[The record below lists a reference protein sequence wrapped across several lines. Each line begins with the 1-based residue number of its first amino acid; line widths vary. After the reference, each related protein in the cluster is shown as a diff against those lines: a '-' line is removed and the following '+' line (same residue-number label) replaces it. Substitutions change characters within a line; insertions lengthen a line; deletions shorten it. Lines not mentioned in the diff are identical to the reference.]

1 MRKPYKNPNS
11 NARFASAGFCAAKFK
26 KRGVKFFAPQ
36 NTGFCAI
43 KFGSTEYCGAE
54 PRARDAALGSFKFR
68 DEKFNSAKFATYGTE
83 FLGAN
88 FHSAEFCKS
97 KFRARGVKFHKTRLR
112 RAKIYAAKFAA
123 KGREFLRH
131 ETARSGRVKIALFGG
146 SFDPPHA
153 GHDAAVKAILLS
165 LKPDLLVIMPSFL
178 NPFKKSFS
186 APPQLRLRW
195 CRALWSDAPHVEVSD
210 YEISQNV
217 PVPTIQSVKFLL
229 EKYGA
234 SGKITSETAASTS
247 ETPTAVT
254 DRALSNGANI
264 ANKISAGAYTPGSAD
279 EILPEKTDGTS
290 IPANAKN
297 EALQGGMA
305 DQISIGSKSE
315 MDGISQSNAGS
326 EDGASKI
333 QNADKIS
340 NASEILN
347 AKNREIPSIMESESL
362 DADEISGANKISSG
376 DADDVCNVS
385 GSANETNG
393 MGRANNV
400 SSTSKANDNANG
412 TNDTNGAGQA
422 NNASDASDIND
433 TNDAHSAGNAV
444 NCIGSA
450 SGTDTISKLYI
461 VVGADNLAELHK
473 WRDFSELQKLAE
485 FAVLTRPGYEIP
497 RQWASLRRIEITVD
511 ASSSGFRRDFKGE
524 IPPKIAAEV
533 IKFYKRKDMQDPKQ
547 RAEKIAEILN
557 EKKAEDVQ
565 IIDMEGREYIAKF
578 VVIATMLTARHAA
591 SLIEELKS
599 VLKPLGE
606 EFLAIESGD
615 EWSVVDLGDIIVH
628 LISETYRA
636 KYNIEDFLDKL
647 KKEQF

>member
-1 MRKPYKNPNS
+1 M
-11 NARFASAGFCAAKFK
+11 
-26 KRGVKFFAPQ
+26 
-36 NTGFCAI
+36 
-43 KFGSTEYCGAE
+43 
-54 PRARDAALGSFKFR
+54 
-68 DEKFNSAKFATYGTE
+68 
-83 FLGAN
+83 
-88 FHSAEFCKS
+88 
-97 KFRARGVKFHKTRLR
+97 
-112 RAKIYAAKFAA
+112 
-123 KGREFLRH
+123 
-131 ETARSGRVKIALFGG
+131 KIALFGG

-153 GHDAAVKAILLS
+153 GHDAAVKAILSS
-165 LKPDLLVIMPSFL
+165 LKPDLLIIMPSFL

-210 YEISQNV
+210 YEISQNRSV
-217 PVPTIQSVKFLL
+217 STIQSVKFLL
-229 EKYGA
+229 EKYDA
-234 SGKITSETAASTS
+234 NGKISAETASRAS
-247 ETPTAVT
+247 ETPATVT
-254 DRALSNGANI
+254 NKALPNGANI
-264 ANKISAGAYTPGSAD
+264 ANKISAGAYTSGSTD
-279 EILPEKTDGTS
+279 EILLEKTDGALSCDIGKILGGDACSADITGRTS
-290 IPANAKN
+290 ISANAKN

-305 DQISIGSKSE
+305 NQISIGSKSE

-340 NASEILN
+340 NASEISN
-347 AKNREIPSIMESESL
+347 AKNREIPSIMASESL
-362 DADEISGANKISSG
+362 DADEISGANKIPSG
-376 DADDVCNVS
+376 SANDVCNVS

-400 SSTSKANDNANG
+400 SSASKANDNANG
-412 TNDTNGAGQA
+412 ANDTNGAGQA

-450 SGTDTISKLYI
+450 SGTDTTPKLYI
-461 VVGADNLAELHK
+461 VVGADNLSELHK

-485 FAVLTRPGYEIP
+485 FVVLTRPGYEIP
-497 RQWASLRRIEITVD
+497 QQWAALRRIEIAVD

-565 IIDMEGREYIAKF
+565 IIDMSEREYIAKL
-578 VVIATMLTARHAA
+578 VVIATTLTSRHAA

-628 LISETYRA
+628 LISEAYRA

>member
-1 MRKPYKNPNS
+1 M
-11 NARFASAGFCAAKFK
+11 
-26 KRGVKFFAPQ
+26 
-36 NTGFCAI
+36 
-43 KFGSTEYCGAE
+43 
-54 PRARDAALGSFKFR
+54 
-68 DEKFNSAKFATYGTE
+68 
-83 FLGAN
+83 
-88 FHSAEFCKS
+88 
-97 KFRARGVKFHKTRLR
+97 
-112 RAKIYAAKFAA
+112 
-123 KGREFLRH
+123 
-131 ETARSGRVKIALFGG
+131 KIALFGG

-153 GHDAAVKAILLS
+153 GHDAAVKAILSS

-229 EKYGA
+229 KKYGA

-254 DRALSNGANI
+254 DRALPNGVNI
-264 ANKISAGAYTPGSAD
+264 ANKISAGAYTSGSTD
-279 EILPEKTDGTS
+279 EILPEKTDGALSCDIGKILSDDACSADSAGGTS

-305 DQISIGSKSE
+305 EQISVGSKSE
-315 MDGISQSNAGS
+315 MNGISQSKVDS
-326 EDGASKI
+326 KDGASKI

-340 NASEILN
+340 NASEISN
-347 AKNREIPSIMESESL
+347 AKNREIPSIMASESL
-362 DADEISGANKISSG
+362 DADEISGANKIPSG
-376 DADDVCNVS
+376 SANDVCDVS
-385 GSANETNG
+385 GSANKTNG

-400 SSTSKANDNANG
+400 SSASKANDNANG
-412 TNDTNGAGQA
+412 ANDTNGASQA

-444 NCIGSA
+444 NCIGSTGGA
-450 SGTDTISKLYI
+450 DTVSKLYI

-497 RQWASLRRIEITVD
+497 RQWAALKRIEIGVD
-511 ASSSGFRRDFKGE
+511 TSSSGFRRDFKGE

-547 RAEKIAEILN
+547 RAERIAEILN

-565 IIDMEGREYIAKF
+565 IIDMEGREYIAKL
-578 VVIATMLTARHAA
+578 VVIATTLTSRHAA

-628 LISETYRA
+628 LISEAYRA

>member
-1 MRKPYKNPNS
+1 M
-11 NARFASAGFCAAKFK
+11 
-26 KRGVKFFAPQ
+26 
-36 NTGFCAI
+36 
-43 KFGSTEYCGAE
+43 
-54 PRARDAALGSFKFR
+54 
-68 DEKFNSAKFATYGTE
+68 
-83 FLGAN
+83 
-88 FHSAEFCKS
+88 
-97 KFRARGVKFHKTRLR
+97 
-112 RAKIYAAKFAA
+112 
-123 KGREFLRH
+123 
-131 ETARSGRVKIALFGG
+131 KIALFGG

-153 GHDAAVKAILLS
+153 GHDAAVKAILSS
-165 LKPDLLVIMPSFL
+165 LKPDLLIIMPSFL

-186 APPQLRLRW
+186 APPQLRLKW

-234 SGKITSETAASTS
+234 NGKIVAETAGETG
-247 ETPTAVT
+247 ETPATVT
-254 DRALSNGANI
+254 NKALPNGANI
-264 ANKISAGAYTPGSAD
+264 ANKISACAYISDSAD
-279 EILPEKTDGTS
+279 EILPEKTDGALSCDIGKILSDDACTADITGRTS
-290 IPANAKN
+290 ISANAKN

-305 DQISIGSKSE
+305 EQISVGSKSE
-315 MDGISQSNAGS
+315 MDGISQSKAGEISADGRNKAGS
-326 EDGASKI
+326 VNDTSKVL
-333 QNADKIS
+333 NADKIPS
-340 NASEILN
+340 ASEIPNGN
-347 AKNREIPSIMESESL
+347 ANCMV
-362 DADEISGANKISSG
+362 DAGGANCVGSANSAG
-376 DADDVCNVS
+376 DTGSVNDADDANDVS
-385 GSANETNG
+385 SADEANKANSANHIDE
-393 MGRANNV
+393 AP
-400 SSTSKANDNANG
+400 
-412 TNDTNGAGQA
+412 
-422 NNASDASDIND
+422 
-433 TNDAHSAGNAV
+433 
-444 NCIGSA
+444 
-450 SGTDTISKLYI
+450 KLYI

-485 FAVLTRPGYEIP
+485 FVVLTRPGYEIP

-511 ASSSGFRRDFKGE
+511 TSSSGFRRDFKGE

-547 RAEKIAEILN
+547 RAELIAEILN

-565 IIDMEGREYIAKF
+565 IIDMERREYIAKF
-578 VVIATMLTARHAA
+578 VVIATTLTARHAA

-628 LISETYRA
+628 LISEAYRA

>member
-1 MRKPYKNPNS
+1 M
-11 NARFASAGFCAAKFK
+11 
-26 KRGVKFFAPQ
+26 
-36 NTGFCAI
+36 
-43 KFGSTEYCGAE
+43 
-54 PRARDAALGSFKFR
+54 
-68 DEKFNSAKFATYGTE
+68 
-83 FLGAN
+83 
-88 FHSAEFCKS
+88 
-97 KFRARGVKFHKTRLR
+97 
-112 RAKIYAAKFAA
+112 
-123 KGREFLRH
+123 
-131 ETARSGRVKIALFGG
+131 KIALFGG

-153 GHDAAVKAILLS
+153 GHAAAVGAILS
-165 LKPDLLVIMPSFL
+165 ALKPDLLVIMPSFL

-186 APPQLRLRW
+186 APPQLRLKW

-229 EKYGA
+229 EKHG
-234 SGKITSETAASTS
+234 GNDKIAA
-247 ETPTAVT
+247 AVT
-254 DRALSNGANI
+254 NKALPNGANI
-264 ANKISAGAYTPGSAD
+264 ANKISAGAYTSGSTD
-279 EILPEKTDGTS
+279 KILPEKTDGALLCDIGKILGGDACSADITGETS
-290 IPANAKN
+290 IPTNAKN
-297 EALQGGMA
+297 EALQGGIA
-305 DQISIGSKSE
+305 DQISVGSKSE
-315 MDGISQSNAGS
+315 MDGISQSKVGEISADGRNKAGNAN
-326 EDGASKI
+326 DASKI
-333 QNADKIS
+333 LNADKIS
-340 NASEILN
+340 SASEISSDN
-347 AKNREIPSIMESESL
+347 ANCM
-362 DADEISGANKISSG
+362 ADTG
-376 DADDVCNVS
+376 DVNFA
-385 GSANETNG
+385 GSANSAG
-393 MGRANNV
+393 DIGG
-400 SSTSKANDNANG
+400 ANDM
-412 TNDTNGAGQA
+412 DD
-422 NNASDASDIND
+422 ASDASGAD
-433 TNDAHSAGNAV
+433 TAP
-444 NCIGSA
+444 
-450 SGTDTISKLYI
+450 KLYI

-485 FAVLTRPGYEIP
+485 FVVLTRPGYEIP
-497 RQWASLRRIEITVD
+497 RQWASLRRIEIAVD

-524 IPPKIAAEV
+524 IPPKITAEV

-628 LISETYRA
+628 LISEAYRA

>member
-1 MRKPYKNPNS
+1 M
-11 NARFASAGFCAAKFK
+11 
-26 KRGVKFFAPQ
+26 
-36 NTGFCAI
+36 
-43 KFGSTEYCGAE
+43 
-54 PRARDAALGSFKFR
+54 
-68 DEKFNSAKFATYGTE
+68 
-83 FLGAN
+83 
-88 FHSAEFCKS
+88 
-97 KFRARGVKFHKTRLR
+97 
-112 RAKIYAAKFAA
+112 
-123 KGREFLRH
+123 
-131 ETARSGRVKIALFGG
+131 KIALFGG

-153 GHDAAVKAILLS
+153 GHDAAVKAILSS
-165 LKPDLLVIMPSFL
+165 LKPDLLIIMPSFL

-195 CRALWSDAPHVEVSD
+195 CRALWSDAPGVKVSD

-229 EKYGA
+229 EKYGGN
-234 SGKITSETAASTS
+234 GKIAAETAGGTG
-247 ETPTAVT
+247 ET
-254 DRALSNGANI
+254 
-264 ANKISAGAYTPGSAD
+264 
-279 EILPEKTDGTS
+279 
-290 IPANAKN
+290 
-297 EALQGGMA
+297 
-305 DQISIGSKSE
+305 
-315 MDGISQSNAGS
+315 QS
-326 EDGASKI
+326 
-333 QNADKIS
+333 ADKIS
-340 NASEILN
+340 SAATGRAPGAVTGKISSFVKASS
-347 AKNREIPSIMESESL
+347 AVG
-362 DADEISGANKISSG
+362 DEISNVNKIPSGNANCMADTG
-376 DADDVCNVS
+376 DANFV
-385 GSANETNG
+385 GSANSAGDTGGVND
-393 MGRANNV
+393 A
-400 SSTSKANDNANG
+400 DNASG
-412 TNDTNGAGQA
+412 ADTAP
-422 NNASDASDIND
+422 
-433 TNDAHSAGNAV
+433 
-444 NCIGSA
+444 
-450 SGTDTISKLYI
+450 KLYI

-473 WRDFSELQKLAE
+473 WRDFSELQRLAE
-485 FAVLTRPGYEIP
+485 FVVLTRPGYEIP
-497 RQWASLRRIEITVD
+497 RQWAALRRIEIAVD

>member
-1 MRKPYKNPNS
+1 M
-11 NARFASAGFCAAKFK
+11 
-26 KRGVKFFAPQ
+26 
-36 NTGFCAI
+36 
-43 KFGSTEYCGAE
+43 
-54 PRARDAALGSFKFR
+54 
-68 DEKFNSAKFATYGTE
+68 
-83 FLGAN
+83 
-88 FHSAEFCKS
+88 
-97 KFRARGVKFHKTRLR
+97 
-112 RAKIYAAKFAA
+112 
-123 KGREFLRH
+123 
-131 ETARSGRVKIALFGG
+131 KIALFGG

-153 GHDAAVKAILLS
+153 GHDAAVKAILS
-165 LKPDLLVIMPSFL
+165 ALKPDLLIIMPSFL

-229 EKYGA
+229 EKYGGN
-234 SGKITSETAASTS
+234 GKIAAETAAAAS
-247 ETPTAVT
+247 ET
-254 DRALSNGANI
+254 RS
-264 ANKISAGAYTPGSAD
+264 
-279 EILPEKTDGTS
+279 
-290 IPANAKN
+290 
-297 EALQGGMA
+297 
-305 DQISIGSKSE
+305 
-315 MDGISQSNAGS
+315 
-326 EDGASKI
+326 
-333 QNADKIS
+333 ADKIS
-340 NASEILN
+340 SAASSRAPGAVMSEISN
-347 AKNREIPSIMESESL
+347 SVG
-362 DADEISGANKISSG
+362 DEI
-376 DADDVCNVS
+376 
-385 GSANETNG
+385 
-393 MGRANNV
+393 
-400 SSTSKANDNANG
+400 SSTSKIPNAVMSEISNVNEIPNGNANCMADTGDANFVGSANSAGDAGDANDM
-412 TNDTNGAGQA
+412 DD
-422 NNASDASDIND
+422 ASDASGADI
-433 TNDAHSAGNAV
+433 AP
-444 NCIGSA
+444 
-450 SGTDTISKLYI
+450 KLYI
-461 VVGADNLAELHK
+461 VVGADNLSELHK
-473 WRDFSELQKLAE
+473 WRDFSELQRLAE
-485 FAVLTRPGYEIP
+485 FVVLTRPGYEIP
-497 RQWASLRRIEITVD
+497 RQWASLKRIEIAVD

-547 RAEKIAEILN
+547 RAERIAEILN

>member
-1 MRKPYKNPNS
+1 M
-11 NARFASAGFCAAKFK
+11 
-26 KRGVKFFAPQ
+26 
-36 NTGFCAI
+36 
-43 KFGSTEYCGAE
+43 
-54 PRARDAALGSFKFR
+54 
-68 DEKFNSAKFATYGTE
+68 
-83 FLGAN
+83 
-88 FHSAEFCKS
+88 
-97 KFRARGVKFHKTRLR
+97 
-112 RAKIYAAKFAA
+112 
-123 KGREFLRH
+123 
-131 ETARSGRVKIALFGG
+131 KIALFGG

-153 GHDAAVKAILLS
+153 GHDAAVKAILSS
-165 LKPDLLVIMPSFL
+165 LKPDLLIIMPSFL

-210 YEISQNV
+210 YEISQNRSV
-217 PVPTIQSVKFLL
+217 STIQSVKFLL

-234 SGKITSETAASTS
+234 NGKIAAEMAASTRKTQSADKIPSAASSRASGAVMS
-247 ETPTAVT
+247 EI
-254 DRALSNGANI
+254 SNSVR
-264 ANKISAGAYTPGSAD
+264 NKIPSAVQNEISDVTKIPGSVKVPSAVGD
-279 EILPEKTDGTS
+279 K
-290 IPANAKN
+290 
-297 EALQGGMA
+297 
-305 DQISIGSKSE
+305 ISSAVESE
-315 MDGISQSNAGS
+315 
-326 EDGASKI
+326 
-333 QNADKIS
+333 IS
-340 NASEILN
+340 NASEISSGN
-347 AKNREIPSIMESESL
+347 ANCMA
-362 DADEISGANKISSG
+362 DASGANF
-376 DADDVCNVS
+376 V
-385 GSANETNG
+385 GSANSAGDTGGVNDAG
-393 MGRANNV
+393 DASDV
-400 SSTSKANDNANG
+400 SSADEASKANSAN
-412 TNDTNGAGQA
+412 
-422 NNASDASDIND
+422 
-433 TNDAHSAGNAV
+433 H
-444 NCIGSA
+444 IGEA
-450 SGTDTISKLYI
+450 PKLYI

-473 WRDFSELQKLAE
+473 WRDFNELQKLAE

-497 RQWASLRRIEITVD
+497 RQWAALRRIEIDVD

-547 RAEKIAEILN
+547 RAERIAEILN

-628 LISETYRA
+628 LISEAYRA

>member
-1 MRKPYKNPNS
+1 M
-11 NARFASAGFCAAKFK
+11 
-26 KRGVKFFAPQ
+26 
-36 NTGFCAI
+36 
-43 KFGSTEYCGAE
+43 
-54 PRARDAALGSFKFR
+54 
-68 DEKFNSAKFATYGTE
+68 
-83 FLGAN
+83 
-88 FHSAEFCKS
+88 
-97 KFRARGVKFHKTRLR
+97 
-112 RAKIYAAKFAA
+112 
-123 KGREFLRH
+123 
-131 ETARSGRVKIALFGG
+131 KIALFGG

-153 GHDAAVKAILLS
+153 GHDAAVKAILSS
-165 LKPDLLVIMPSFL
+165 LKPDLLIIMPSFL

-217 PVPTIQSVKFLL
+217 PVPTIQSVKFLI
-229 EKYGA
+229 EKYGGN
-234 SGKITSETAASTS
+234 SKIAAETAASTS
-247 ETPTAVT
+247 KTRSADKIPSAASS
-254 DRALSNGANI
+254 RAPSAIMNEISNSVG
-264 ANKISAGAYTPGSAD
+264 NKISSTSRIPNTARNEISNASGIIVAD
-279 EILPEKTDGTS
+279 EILGAVRNEISDVAK
-290 IPANAKN
+290 IP
-297 EALQGGMA
+297 
-305 DQISIGSKSE
+305 GSVKVPSAV
-315 MDGISQSNAGS
+315 G
-326 EDGASKI
+326 
-333 QNADKIS
+333 DKIS
-340 NASEILN
+340 STVESEISSASEISSGN
-347 AKNREIPSIMESESL
+347 ANCMA
-362 DADEISGANKISSG
+362 DASGANCMGSSNSAG
-376 DADDVCNVS
+376 DTCSVNDADDAS
-385 GSANETNG
+385 D
-393 MGRANNV
+393 V
-400 SSTSKANDNANG
+400 SSADEASKANSANR
-412 TNDTNGAGQA
+412 TYT
-422 NNASDASDIND
+422 
-433 TNDAHSAGNAV
+433 TP
-444 NCIGSA
+444 
-450 SGTDTISKLYI
+450 KLYI

-485 FAVLTRPGYEIP
+485 FVVLTRSGYEIP
-497 RQWASLRRIEITVD
+497 RQWAALRRIEIAVD

-547 RAEKIAEILN
+547 RAERIAEILN

-628 LISETYRA
+628 LISEAYRA

>member
-1 MRKPYKNPNS
+1 M
-11 NARFASAGFCAAKFK
+11 
-26 KRGVKFFAPQ
+26 
-36 NTGFCAI
+36 
-43 KFGSTEYCGAE
+43 
-54 PRARDAALGSFKFR
+54 
-68 DEKFNSAKFATYGTE
+68 
-83 FLGAN
+83 
-88 FHSAEFCKS
+88 
-97 KFRARGVKFHKTRLR
+97 
-112 RAKIYAAKFAA
+112 
-123 KGREFLRH
+123 
-131 ETARSGRVKIALFGG
+131 KIALFGG

-153 GHDAAVKAILLS
+153 GHDAAVGAILS
-165 LKPDLLVIMPSFL
+165 ALKPDLLVIMPSFL

-195 CRALWSDAPHVEVSD
+195 CRALWSGAPSVEVSD

-229 EKYGA
+229 EKYGGN
-234 SGKITSETAASTS
+234 GKIAAEAAAETD
-247 ETPTAVT
+247 VI
-254 DRALSNGANI
+254 LQNG
-264 ANKISAGAYTPGSAD
+264 T
-279 EILPEKTDGTS
+279 
-290 IPANAKN
+290 
-297 EALQGGMA
+297 A
-305 DQISIGSKSE
+305 DQISVGNESE
-315 MDGISQSNAGS
+315 TGGISQSKVDKIPHDDTNEAGS
-326 EDGASKI
+326 AGEVSKI
-333 QNADKIS
+333 RSVDKIS
-340 NASEILN
+340 NA
-347 AKNREIPSIMESESL
+347 
-362 DADEISGANKISSG
+362 DEVSNVAASRMSGAVMSEVSNFVENKISS
-376 DADDVCNVS
+376 ASKIPNTERNEISNV
-385 GSANETNG
+385 GEIPSAT
-393 MGRANNV
+393 
-400 SSTSKANDNANG
+400 SSEISNAIASKIP
-412 TNDTNGAGQA
+412 GAGKIISGDVNGSNYA
-422 NNASDASDIND
+422 DYASDASGAD
-433 TNDAHSAGNAV
+433 TAP
-444 NCIGSA
+444 
-450 SGTDTISKLYI
+450 KLYI

-485 FAVLTRPGYEIP
+485 FVVLTRPGYEIP
-497 RQWASLRRIEITVD
+497 RQWAGLRRIEIAVD

-547 RAEKIAEILN
+547 RAERIAEILN

>member
-1 MRKPYKNPNS
+1 M
-11 NARFASAGFCAAKFK
+11 
-26 KRGVKFFAPQ
+26 
-36 NTGFCAI
+36 
-43 KFGSTEYCGAE
+43 
-54 PRARDAALGSFKFR
+54 
-68 DEKFNSAKFATYGTE
+68 
-83 FLGAN
+83 
-88 FHSAEFCKS
+88 
-97 KFRARGVKFHKTRLR
+97 
-112 RAKIYAAKFAA
+112 
-123 KGREFLRH
+123 
-131 ETARSGRVKIALFGG
+131 KIALFGG

-153 GHDAAVKAILLS
+153 GHEAAVRAILSS
-165 LKPDLLVIMPSFL
+165 LKPDLLIIMPSFL

-234 SGKITSETAASTS
+234 NNKIAAETAAVTSETRSADKISSAASSRAPGAVMS
-247 ETPTAVT
+247 EI
-254 DRALSNGANI
+254 SNSIG
-264 ANKISAGAYTPGSAD
+264 D
-279 EILPEKTDGTS
+279 EIS
-290 IPANAKN
+290 
-297 EALQGGMA
+297 
-305 DQISIGSKSE
+305 S
-315 MDGISQSNAGS
+315 
-326 EDGASKI
+326 ASKI
-333 QNADKIS
+333 PNAARNEISNAATGKIS
-340 NASEILN
+340 NAS
-347 AKNREIPSIMESESL
+347 KIPSGNANCMA
-362 DADEISGANKISSG
+362 DASGANDI
-376 DADDVCNVS
+376 DD
-385 GSANETNG
+385 
-393 MGRANNV
+393 
-400 SSTSKANDNANG
+400 
-412 TNDTNGAGQA
+412 
-422 NNASDASDIND
+422 ASDASSAD
-433 TNDAHSAGNAV
+433 TAP
-444 NCIGSA
+444 
-450 SGTDTISKLYI
+450 KLYI

-485 FAVLTRPGYEIP
+485 FVVLTRPGYEIP
-497 RQWASLRRIEITVD
+497 RQWAGLRRIEIAVD

-578 VVIATMLTARHAA
+578 VVIATMLTSRHAA

-628 LISETYRA
+628 LISEAYRA

>member
-1 MRKPYKNPNS
+1 M
-11 NARFASAGFCAAKFK
+11 
-26 KRGVKFFAPQ
+26 
-36 NTGFCAI
+36 
-43 KFGSTEYCGAE
+43 
-54 PRARDAALGSFKFR
+54 
-68 DEKFNSAKFATYGTE
+68 
-83 FLGAN
+83 
-88 FHSAEFCKS
+88 
-97 KFRARGVKFHKTRLR
+97 
-112 RAKIYAAKFAA
+112 
-123 KGREFLRH
+123 
-131 ETARSGRVKIALFGG
+131 KIALFGG

-153 GHDAAVKAILLS
+153 GHAAAVKAILSS

-186 APPQLRLRW
+186 APPQLRLKW
-195 CRALWSDAPHVEVSD
+195 CCALWSDAPGVEVSD
-210 YEISQNV
+210 YEISQNRSV
-217 PVPTIQSVKFLL
+217 STIQSVKFLL
-229 EKYGA
+229 EKYGIHD
-234 SGKITSETAASTS
+234 KITSETAGGTG

-254 DRALSNGANI
+254 DRALPDCANI
-264 ANKISAGAYTPGSAD
+264 ANKISTPGSAD
-279 EILPEKTDGTS
+279 EILPEKTDGALSRDIGKILSGDACTADITDGTS

-305 DQISIGSKSE
+305 DQISVGSKRE
-315 MDGISQSNAGS
+315 MDGISQSKVGEISVGSRNKAGGAN
-326 EDGASKI
+326 DASKI
-333 QNADKIS
+333 LNTVADKIPS
-340 NASEILN
+340 ASEISSGN
-347 AKNREIPSIMESESL
+347 ANCMTDTGGADDASDVNDVSS
-362 DADEISGANKISSG
+362 ADEA
-376 DADDVCNVS
+376 
-385 GSANETNG
+385 
-393 MGRANNV
+393 
-400 SSTSKANDNANG
+400 SKAN
-412 TNDTNGAGQA
+412 
-422 NNASDASDIND
+422 
-433 TNDAHSAGNAV
+433 
-444 NCIGSA
+444 SA
-450 SGTDTISKLYI
+450 SGTDTVSKLYI
-461 VVGADNLAELHK
+461 VVGADNLSELHK

-485 FAVLTRPGYEIP
+485 FVVLTRPGYEIP
-497 RQWASLRRIEITVD
+497 RQWASLRRIEIAVD

-578 VVIATMLTARHAA
+578 VVIATMLTSRHAA

-628 LISETYRA
+628 LISEAYRA

>member
-1 MRKPYKNPNS
+1 M
-11 NARFASAGFCAAKFK
+11 
-26 KRGVKFFAPQ
+26 
-36 NTGFCAI
+36 
-43 KFGSTEYCGAE
+43 
-54 PRARDAALGSFKFR
+54 
-68 DEKFNSAKFATYGTE
+68 
-83 FLGAN
+83 
-88 FHSAEFCKS
+88 
-97 KFRARGVKFHKTRLR
+97 
-112 RAKIYAAKFAA
+112 
-123 KGREFLRH
+123 
-131 ETARSGRVKIALFGG
+131 KIALFGG

-153 GHDAAVKAILLS
+153 GHDAAVKAILSS

-229 EKYGA
+229 EKYGGN
-234 SGKITSETAASTS
+234 GKIAAETAASTS

-279 EILPEKTDGTS
+279 EILPEKTDGALSCGIAKISSDDACTAVNTDRVS
-290 IPANAKN
+290 ISANAKN
-297 EALQGGMA
+297 KILQGSVA
-305 DQISIGSKSE
+305 DKILICDGSETK
-315 MDGISQSNAGS
+315 GISQSTVSGISGGCKSNAG
-326 EDGASKI
+326 GANDVSKI
-333 QNADKIS
+333 LSAD
-340 NASEILN
+340 ASEITN
-347 AKNREIPSIMESESL
+347 ASVISSPVASEISSSNANCIADTGDINDANSAGDTGGADDAS
-362 DADEISGANKISSG
+362 DVRDVSSADEA
-376 DADDVCNVS
+376 
-385 GSANETNG
+385 
-393 MGRANNV
+393 
-400 SSTSKANDNANG
+400 SKAN
-412 TNDTNGAGQA
+412 
-422 NNASDASDIND
+422 
-433 TNDAHSAGNAV
+433 
-444 NCIGSA
+444 SA

-485 FAVLTRPGYEIP
+485 FVVLTRPGYEIP
-497 RQWASLRRIEITVD
+497 RQWAALRRIEIAVD

-578 VVIATMLTARHAA
+578 VVIATMLTSRHAA

-628 LISETYRA
+628 LISEAYRA

>member
-1 MRKPYKNPNS
+1 M
-11 NARFASAGFCAAKFK
+11 
-26 KRGVKFFAPQ
+26 
-36 NTGFCAI
+36 
-43 KFGSTEYCGAE
+43 
-54 PRARDAALGSFKFR
+54 
-68 DEKFNSAKFATYGTE
+68 
-83 FLGAN
+83 
-88 FHSAEFCKS
+88 
-97 KFRARGVKFHKTRLR
+97 
-112 RAKIYAAKFAA
+112 
-123 KGREFLRH
+123 
-131 ETARSGRVKIALFGG
+131 KIALFGG

-153 GHDAAVKAILLS
+153 GHNAAVKAILSS
-165 LKPDLLVIMPSFL
+165 LKPDLLIIMPSFL

-229 EKYGA
+229 EKYGIHD
-234 SGKITSETAASTS
+234 KIAVETAGRAS

-254 DRALSNGANI
+254 DRALPNGANI
-264 ANKISAGAYTPGSAD
+264 ANKISAGAYIPGSAD
-279 EILPEKTDGTS
+279 EILPEKTDGALSCDIGKILSSDTCSADSAGRTS

-305 DQISIGSKSE
+305 DQILVGSKSE
-315 MDGISQSNAGS
+315 MNGILQSKAGKISADGRNKAGS
-326 EDGASKI
+326 ANDVSKI
-333 QNADKIS
+333 SNADKIS
-340 NASEILN
+340 NASEISSGN
-347 AKNREIPSIMESESL
+347 ANCMANAGGANSAGDTGGVNDVDDASDVSS
-362 DADEISGANKISSG
+362 ADEA
-376 DADDVCNVS
+376 
-385 GSANETNG
+385 
-393 MGRANNV
+393 
-400 SSTSKANDNANG
+400 SKAN
-412 TNDTNGAGQA
+412 
-422 NNASDASDIND
+422 
-433 TNDAHSAGNAV
+433 
-444 NCIGSA
+444 SA
-450 SGTDTISKLYI
+450 SGTDTSSKLYI

-473 WRDFSELQKLAE
+473 WRDFGELQKLAE

-497 RQWASLRRIEITVD
+497 RQWAALKRIEIDVD

-547 RAEKIAEILN
+547 RAERIAEILN

-565 IIDMEGREYIAKF
+565 IIDMSEREYIAKL
-578 VVIATMLTARHAA
+578 VVIATTLTSRHAA

-599 VLKPLGE
+599 VLKPLDE

-628 LISETYRA
+628 LISEAYRA

>member
-1 MRKPYKNPNS
+1 M
-11 NARFASAGFCAAKFK
+11 
-26 KRGVKFFAPQ
+26 
-36 NTGFCAI
+36 
-43 KFGSTEYCGAE
+43 
-54 PRARDAALGSFKFR
+54 
-68 DEKFNSAKFATYGTE
+68 
-83 FLGAN
+83 
-88 FHSAEFCKS
+88 
-97 KFRARGVKFHKTRLR
+97 
-112 RAKIYAAKFAA
+112 
-123 KGREFLRH
+123 
-131 ETARSGRVKIALFGG
+131 KIALFGG

-153 GHDAAVKAILLS
+153 GHAAAVKAILSS
-165 LKPDLLVIMPSFL
+165 LKPDLLIIMPSFL

-195 CRALWSDAPHVEVSD
+195 CRALWSDTPGVEVSD
-210 YEISQNV
+210 YEISQNRS
-217 PVPTIQSVKFLL
+217 VPTIQSVKFLL

-234 SGKITSETAASTS
+234 SGKIAAETAASASKTQ
-247 ETPTAVT
+247 AAIA
-254 DRALSNGANI
+254 DKALPNGANI
-264 ANKISAGAYTPGSAD
+264 ANKISAGAYTPGNAD
-279 EILPEKTDGTS
+279 EILPKKTDGALSRDIGKILSSDACSADITGGTS
-290 IPANAKN
+290 IPVNAKN

-315 MDGISQSNAGS
+315 MDGISQSNAGC

-347 AKNREIPSIMESESL
+347 AKNREIPSSIASESS
-362 DADEISGANKISSG
+362 DANKISGANKIPSG
-376 DADDVCNVS
+376 SANDVCNVS
-385 GSANETNG
+385 GSANE
-393 MGRANNV
+393 
-400 SSTSKANDNANG
+400 
-412 TNDTNGAGQA
+412 TNGAGQA

-444 NCIGSA
+444 NCIGSTG
-450 SGTDTISKLYI
+450 GTDTISKLYI
-461 VVGADNLAELHK
+461 VVGADNLSELHK

-485 FAVLTRPGYEIP
+485 FVVLTRPGYEIP
-497 RQWASLRRIEITVD
+497 RQWASLRRIEIAVD
-511 ASSSGFRRDFKGE
+511 ASSSGFRRDFKDE

>member
-1 MRKPYKNPNS
+1 M
-11 NARFASAGFCAAKFK
+11 
-26 KRGVKFFAPQ
+26 
-36 NTGFCAI
+36 
-43 KFGSTEYCGAE
+43 
-54 PRARDAALGSFKFR
+54 
-68 DEKFNSAKFATYGTE
+68 
-83 FLGAN
+83 
-88 FHSAEFCKS
+88 
-97 KFRARGVKFHKTRLR
+97 
-112 RAKIYAAKFAA
+112 
-123 KGREFLRH
+123 
-131 ETARSGRVKIALFGG
+131 KIALFGG

-153 GHDAAVKAILLS
+153 GHDAAVKAILSS
-165 LKPDLLVIMPSFL
+165 LKPDLLIIMPSFL

-195 CRALWSDAPHVEVSD
+195 CRALWSDAPHVKVSD

-229 EKYGA
+229 EKYGGN
-234 SGKITSETAASTS
+234 GKIAAETAASTS

-279 EILPEKTDGTS
+279 EILPEKTDGALSCGIAKISSDDACTAVNTDRVS
-290 IPANAKN
+290 ISANAKN
-297 EALQGGMA
+297 KILQGSVA
-305 DQISIGSKSE
+305 DEILICDGSETK
-315 MDGISQSNAGS
+315 GISQSTVSGISGGCKSNAG
-326 EDGASKI
+326 GADDVSKI
-333 QNADKIS
+333 LSADKIS
-340 NASEILN
+340 SVVASKVSNIVM
-347 AKNREIPSIMESESL
+347 REISNSVGG
-362 DADEISGANKISSG
+362 EI
-376 DADDVCNVS
+376 
-385 GSANETNG
+385 
-393 MGRANNV
+393 
-400 SSTSKANDNANG
+400 SSTSKIPSAAQNEISNAGEISTTASSEISNAVSSKIPNGGVNDADNASR
-412 TNDTNGAGQA
+412 AGK
-422 NNASDASDIND
+422 IL
-433 TNDAHSAGNAV
+433 
-444 NCIGSA
+444 
-450 SGTDTISKLYI
+450 KLYI

-485 FAVLTRPGYEIP
+485 FVVLTRPGYEIP
-497 RQWASLRRIEITVD
+497 RQWANLKRIEIDVD

-547 RAEKIAEILN
+547 RAERIAEILN

-578 VVIATMLTARHAA
+578 VVIATMLTSRHAA

-628 LISETYRA
+628 LISEAYRA

>member
-1 MRKPYKNPNS
+1 M
-11 NARFASAGFCAAKFK
+11 
-26 KRGVKFFAPQ
+26 
-36 NTGFCAI
+36 
-43 KFGSTEYCGAE
+43 
-54 PRARDAALGSFKFR
+54 
-68 DEKFNSAKFATYGTE
+68 
-83 FLGAN
+83 
-88 FHSAEFCKS
+88 
-97 KFRARGVKFHKTRLR
+97 
-112 RAKIYAAKFAA
+112 
-123 KGREFLRH
+123 
-131 ETARSGRVKIALFGG
+131 KIALFGG

-153 GHDAAVKAILLS
+153 GHDAAVKAILSS

-195 CRALWSDAPHVEVSD
+195 CRALWSDAPRVEVSD

-229 EKYGA
+229 EKYGGN
-234 SGKITSETAASTS
+234 GKIAAEMAGRTG
-247 ETPTAVT
+247 ETPAAVT
-254 DRALSNGANI
+254 NKALPNGANI
-264 ANKISAGAYTPGSAD
+264 GNKISAGAYTSGSAD
-279 EILPEKTDGTS
+279 EILLEKTDGALSCDIGKILGGDACSADITGRTS
-290 IPANAKN
+290 ISANAKN

-305 DQISIGSKSE
+305 NQISVGSKSE
-315 MDGISQSNAGS
+315 MDGISQSKAGNAN
-326 EDGASKI
+326 DASKI
-333 QNADKIS
+333 LNTDKIPS
-340 NASEILN
+340 ASEI
-347 AKNREIPSIMESESL
+347 
-362 DADEISGANKISSG
+362 SSG
-376 DADDVCNVS
+376 NANCMAAAGDVNFAGSANSAGDTGGVDDADD
-385 GSANETNG
+385 AND
-393 MGRANNV
+393 V
-400 SSTSKANDNANG
+400 SSADEASKANS
-412 TNDTNGAGQA
+412 TNHIDTAP
-422 NNASDASDIND
+422 
-433 TNDAHSAGNAV
+433 
-444 NCIGSA
+444 
-450 SGTDTISKLYI
+450 KLYI
-461 VVGADNLAELHK
+461 VVGADNLSELHK

-485 FAVLTRPGYEIP
+485 FVVLTRPGYEIP
-497 RQWASLRRIEITVD
+497 RQWADLRRIEIAVD

-547 RAEKIAEILN
+547 RAERIAKILN

-565 IIDMEGREYIAKF
+565 IIDMSEREYIAKF
-578 VVIATMLTARHAA
+578 VVIATTLTSRHAA

>member
-1 MRKPYKNPNS
+1 M
-11 NARFASAGFCAAKFK
+11 
-26 KRGVKFFAPQ
+26 
-36 NTGFCAI
+36 
-43 KFGSTEYCGAE
+43 
-54 PRARDAALGSFKFR
+54 
-68 DEKFNSAKFATYGTE
+68 
-83 FLGAN
+83 
-88 FHSAEFCKS
+88 
-97 KFRARGVKFHKTRLR
+97 
-112 RAKIYAAKFAA
+112 
-123 KGREFLRH
+123 
-131 ETARSGRVKIALFGG
+131 KIALFGG

-153 GHDAAVKAILLS
+153 GHAAAVGAILS
-165 LKPDLLVIMPSFL
+165 ALKPDLLIIMPSFL

-210 YEISQNV
+210 YEISQNR

-229 EKYGA
+229 EKYG
-234 SGKITSETAASTS
+234 GNDKITSETAGGMGK
-247 ETPTAVT
+247 TPTAVT
-254 DRALSNGANI
+254 DRVLPNGANI
-264 ANKISAGAYTPGSAD
+264 AGEIYADAHISSSAGKILPSKADRTLPCGIAKISSDDACTAVN
-279 EILPEKTDGTS
+279 TDRVS
-290 IPANAKN
+290 ISANAKN
-297 EALQGGMA
+297 KILQGGMA
-305 DQISIGSKSE
+305 DEISSSKSE
-315 MDGISQSNAGS
+315 MDKISQSKVDS
-326 EDGASKI
+326 KDGASKI

-340 NASEILN
+340 NASEISN
-347 AKNREIPSIMESESL
+347 AKNREIPSSIASESS
-362 DADEISGANKISSG
+362 DADEISGANKIPSG
-376 DADDVCNVS
+376 GADGVCNVS

-400 SSTSKANDNANG
+400 SSASKANDNANG
-412 TNDTNGAGQA
+412 ANDTNGAGQA
-422 NNASDASDIND
+422 NNASNASDIND
-433 TNDAHSAGNAV
+433 TNDAHSAGNAA
-444 NCIGSA
+444 NCIGSTG
-450 SGTDTISKLYI
+450 GTDTVSKLYI
-461 VVGADNLAELHK
+461 VVGADNLSELHK
-473 WRDFSELQKLAE
+473 WRDFSELQRLAE
-485 FAVLTRPGYEIP
+485 FVVLTRPGYEIP
-497 RQWASLRRIEITVD
+497 RQWASLRRIEIAVD

-547 RAEKIAEILN
+547 RAERIAEILN
-557 EKKAEDVQ
+557 EKKAKDVQ

-628 LISETYRA
+628 LISEAYRA

>member
-1 MRKPYKNPNS
+1 M
-11 NARFASAGFCAAKFK
+11 
-26 KRGVKFFAPQ
+26 
-36 NTGFCAI
+36 
-43 KFGSTEYCGAE
+43 
-54 PRARDAALGSFKFR
+54 
-68 DEKFNSAKFATYGTE
+68 
-83 FLGAN
+83 
-88 FHSAEFCKS
+88 
-97 KFRARGVKFHKTRLR
+97 
-112 RAKIYAAKFAA
+112 
-123 KGREFLRH
+123 
-131 ETARSGRVKIALFGG
+131 KIALFGG

-153 GHDAAVKAILLS
+153 GHEAAVRAILS
-165 LKPDLLVIMPSFL
+165 ALKPDLLVIMPSFL

-186 APPQLRLRW
+186 APPRLRLRW

-229 EKYGA
+229 EKYGGN
-234 SGKITSETAASTS
+234 GKIAAETAGGTG
-247 ETPTAVT
+247 ETPAAAT
-254 DRALSNGANI
+254 DRALPNGANI
-264 ANKISAGAYTPGSAD
+264 ANKISAGTYTPGSAD
-279 EILPEKTDGTS
+279 GILAEKTDGTLSCDIGKILGGDACSADITGGTS

-297 EALQGGMA
+297 EALRGGTA
-305 DQISIGSKSE
+305 DQISVGSESE
-315 MDGISQSNAGS
+315 TGRISQSKVGKIPRDGTSEAGS
-326 EDGASKI
+326 AGDASETRSVDKISNTDEVSNVAANRMSNVVMSEVSNSVGKKISSASKI
-333 QNADKIS
+333 PNTERNEISNVGEIPSATSSEISNAVTGKISSFVKASSAVGDEIS
-340 NASEILN
+340 NASEIPSGN
-347 AKNREIPSIMESESL
+347 ANCMVDTGDANFAASVNDAN
-362 DADEISGANKISSG
+362 DAD
-376 DADDVCNVS
+376 
-385 GSANETNG
+385 
-393 MGRANNV
+393 
-400 SSTSKANDNANG
+400 NAR
-412 TNDTNGAGQA
+412 
-422 NNASDASDIND
+422 DASSAD
-433 TNDAHSAGNAV
+433 T
-444 NCIGSA
+444 
-450 SGTDTISKLYI
+450 TPKLYI
-461 VVGADNLAELHK
+461 VVGADNLSELHK
-473 WRDFSELQKLAE
+473 WRDFRELQRLAE
-485 FAVLTRPGYEIP
+485 FIVLTRPGYEIP
-497 RQWASLRRIEITVD
+497 RQWADLRRIEIAVD

-628 LISETYRA
+628 LISEAYRA

>member
-1 MRKPYKNPNS
+1 M
-11 NARFASAGFCAAKFK
+11 
-26 KRGVKFFAPQ
+26 
-36 NTGFCAI
+36 
-43 KFGSTEYCGAE
+43 
-54 PRARDAALGSFKFR
+54 
-68 DEKFNSAKFATYGTE
+68 
-83 FLGAN
+83 
-88 FHSAEFCKS
+88 
-97 KFRARGVKFHKTRLR
+97 
-112 RAKIYAAKFAA
+112 KI
-123 KGREFLRH
+123 
-131 ETARSGRVKIALFGG
+131 TLFGG

-153 GHDAAVKAILLS
+153 GHDAAVKAILS
-165 LKPDLLVIMPSFL
+165 ALKPDLLIIMPSFL

-195 CRALWSDAPHVEVSD
+195 CRALWSDAPDVEVSD
-210 YEISQNV
+210 YEISQNR

-229 EKYGA
+229 KKYGA
-234 SGKITSETAASTS
+234 NGKIAAETAGGTG

-254 DRALSNGANI
+254 DRALPNGANI

-279 EILPEKTDGTS
+279 EILPEKTDGALSCDIGKILSDDACSADITGGAS
-290 IPANAKN
+290 IPASAKN

-305 DQISIGSKSE
+305 DQISVGSKSE

-326 EDGASKI
+326 EDGANKI

-347 AKNREIPSIMESESL
+347 AKNREIPSSIASESS
-362 DADEISGANKISSG
+362 DADEISGANKIP
-376 DADDVCNVS
+376 S

-393 MGRANNV
+393 MGRANDV
-400 SSTSKANDNANG
+400 SSASKANDNANG
-412 TNDTNGAGQA
+412 ANDTNGAGQA

-444 NCIGSA
+444 NCIGSTGGA
-450 SGTDTISKLYI
+450 DTVSKFYI

-473 WRDFSELQKLAE
+473 WRDFGELQKLAE
-485 FAVLTRPGYEIP
+485 VVVLTRPGYEIP
-497 RQWASLRRIEITVD
+497 RQWTGLKRIEIAVD

-547 RAEKIAEILN
+547 RAERIAEILN

-565 IIDMEGREYIAKF
+565 IIDMEGREYIAKL

-628 LISETYRA
+628 LISEAYRA

>member
-1 MRKPYKNPNS
+1 M
-11 NARFASAGFCAAKFK
+11 
-26 KRGVKFFAPQ
+26 
-36 NTGFCAI
+36 
-43 KFGSTEYCGAE
+43 
-54 PRARDAALGSFKFR
+54 
-68 DEKFNSAKFATYGTE
+68 
-83 FLGAN
+83 
-88 FHSAEFCKS
+88 
-97 KFRARGVKFHKTRLR
+97 
-112 RAKIYAAKFAA
+112 
-123 KGREFLRH
+123 
-131 ETARSGRVKIALFGG
+131 KIALFGG

-153 GHDAAVKAILLS
+153 GHDAAVKAILSS

-195 CRALWSDAPHVEVSD
+195 CRALWSDAPGVEVSD
-210 YEISQNV
+210 YEISQNRSV
-217 PVPTIQSVKFLL
+217 STIQSVKFLL

-234 SGKITSETAASTS
+234 SGKITSETAGQTGK
-247 ETPTAVT
+247 TPTAVT
-254 DRALSNGANI
+254 DRALPNGANI
-264 ANKISAGAYTPGSAD
+264 ANKISAGAYISGSAGK
-279 EILPEKTDGTS
+279 ILPGKADRVLSCDIGKILSSDACSVDSTGGTG

-305 DQISIGSKSE
+305 DQISVGSKSE
-315 MDGISQSNAGS
+315 MDEISQSKADSKN
-326 EDGASKI
+326 GASKI

-340 NASEILN
+340 NASEISN
-347 AKNREIPSIMESESL
+347 AKNLEIPSGMASGSL
-362 DADEISGANKISSG
+362 DADEISSANKIPSG
-376 DADDVCNVS
+376 GADGVCNVS

-400 SSTSKANDNANG
+400 GSTSKANDNANG
-412 TNDTNGAGQA
+412 TNNMNGAGQA

-433 TNDAHSAGNAV
+433 TNYAHSAGNAV
-444 NCIGSA
+444 NCIGSTG
-450 SGTDTISKLYI
+450 GTDTVSKLYI

-473 WRDFSELQKLAE
+473 WRDFSELQRLAE
-485 FAVLTRPGYEIP
+485 FVVLTRPSYEIP
-497 RQWASLRRIEITVD
+497 RQWAALRRIEIAVD

-547 RAEKIAEILN
+547 RAERIAEILN

-565 IIDMEGREYIAKF
+565 IIDMSEREYIAKL
-578 VVIATMLTARHAA
+578 VVIATTLTSRHAA

-599 VLKPLGE
+599 ALKPLGE
-606 EFLAIESGD
+606 EFLTIESGD

-628 LISETYRA
+628 LISEAYRA